1 MRVPTIPDIER
12 RKKTIAS
19 TRAPNISGMTNGMSS
34 MGASAKADGS
44 HDVRALQRLV
54 LTRKLRTLESLLL
67 ADAIKASVIRRDG
80 SGNPALDQGTRQGR
94 IDALSA
100 TVIAAGLSEIEG
112 IKPRSSWRPGGLV

>member
-1 MRVPTIPDIER
+1 MQLLGG
-12 RKKTIAS
+12 RKPPLAYEPGAAS
-19 TRAPNISGMTNGMSS
+19 
-34 MGASAKADGS
+34 GASAKALMAS

-100 TVIAAGLSEIEG
+100 TVIAAGL
-112 IKPRSSWRPGGLV
+112 V